1 MVEELTELYVCET
14 WRGRW
19 VVARKPFVESGN
31 DPSVVADFADEATA
45 QRWMGE
51 YQQRRRK
58 LYETIK

>member
-1 MVEELTELYVCET
+1 MCET

-31 DPSVVADFADEATA
+31 DASVVADFADEATA

-58 LYETIK
+58 LYGTIK